1 MESHDRAVRK
11 AAFEAL
17 YKQYGAY
24 INTIAAAFYGNVKQ
38 AMFYA
43 DARGYKS
50 TLNMYLD
57 GSFIPENVYK
67 NLIKTV
73 NDNLDKMY
81 CYVDIRKKALGVDE
95 LHFYDIYAPMV
106 EDIDW
111 KISYDEAKDIV
122 VKALAPM
129 GEEYVSHIKEGFNNG
144 WVDVYENTGK
154 RSGAFSWVLMAHTH
168 MYFLITQ
175 IHSMMFLRLFMRWDM
190 QCTLIIPTQ
199 TSLIF
204 MQDIRSLLRRL
215 RQPVMKRFLCSIC

>member
-1 MESHDRAVRK
+1 
-11 AAFEAL
+11 
-17 YKQYGAY
+17 
-24 INTIAAAFYGNVKQ
+24 
-38 AMFYA
+38 
-43 DARGYKS
+43 
-50 TLNMYLD
+50 
-57 GSFIPENVYK
+57 
-67 NLIKTV
+67 
-73 NDNLDKMY
+73 MY

-154 RSGAFSWVLMAHTH
+154 RSGAFSWGAYGTH
-168 MYFLITQ
+168 PYVFLNYSDTLNDV
-175 IHSMMFLRLFMRWDM
+175 LRLFMRWDM
-190 QCTLIIPTQ
+190 QCTLIILMQ